1 VSEWS
6 LDEEKLRRELVETSK
21 RLHQMGWVANHD
33 GNVTARIS
41 DSRLLCTPTAV
52 SKGDVEPEWLIVVD
66 ENGAVVEGTRR
77 AFSELRLH
85 RVAYRVRP
93 DIGVVIHAHPPAVTA
108 FAVSGADLGHPFM
121 AEPVVTL
128 GPEIPVVAYHPT
140 GSEELDTVLGEAL
153 LRADVVILEQHGAL
167 AVGGSLE
174 QAYLR
179 MELLEHLARISAK
192 ARPLGGVRGLPE
204 AHVAA
209 LSKKGRPRS
218 VPDFSECHQAEAVSK
233 NVSETTATRSS
244 STARASTDSGL
255 RPNVGALVRD
265 ALERLG

>member
-1 VSEWS
+1 MSEWP
-6 LDEEKLRRELVETSK
+6 LDEETLRRELVETSK

-33 GNVTARIS
+33 GNISARLS
-41 DSRLLCTPTAV
+41 KERLICTPTAV

-66 ENGAVVEGTRR
+66 DSGAVVEGSRR

-85 RVAYRVRP
+85 RVAYRSRP
-93 DIGVVIHAHPPAVTA
+93 DIGVVIHAHPPISTA

-121 AEPVVTL
+121 PEPVVSL
-128 GPEIPVVAYHPT
+128 GPIIPVVPYHPT
-140 GSEELDTVLGEAL
+140 GSDALDDALGHAL
-153 LRADVVILEQHGAL
+153 GQADVVLLEHHGVL

-179 MELLEHLARISAK
+179 MELLEHLARISA
-192 ARPLGGVRGLPE
+192 ASQPLGGVRALPQ

-209 LSKKGRPRS
+209 LCKKGRPRS
-218 VPDFSECHQAEAVSK
+218 VPDFSGLGK
-233 NVSETTATRSS
+233 SETTPTRREPSPP
-244 STARASTDSGL
+244 SGGGP

-265 ALERLG
+265 ALDRLG